1 MRAMQTTRHST
12 ARARCVRSLLATAL
26 IAIALPAAADVSVT
40 GAWVRGTVAGQ
51 SSTGAF
57 MQIKSPTDTAL
68 VAISSP
74 AAKIAEVHSMKMEG
88 GVMKM
93 NAVDKV
99 AVPAGQAVELKPGG
113 YHVMLLDLVAPL
125 KEGDSVPLKL
135 TFEDKAGKKETL
147 DVKGRGAAARSRRTA
162 YDEVA
167 RASALML
174 HRSRRFA
181 LTARHQPRLI
191 GLTT

>member
-1 MRAMQTTRHST
+1 MRAMQTTRDSS
-12 ARARCVRSLLATAL
+12 ARTRRVRSLLTAAL

-51 SSTGAF
+51 KSTGAF
-57 MQIKSPTDTAL
+57 MQIKSPADTAL
-68 VAISSP
+68 VAVSSP

-93 NAVDKV
+93 NAVDKL
-99 AVPAGQAVELKPGG
+99 AVPAGQGVELKPGG

-147 DVKGRGAAARSRRTA
+147 DVKAVVRPLAAGAPHT
-162 YDEVA
+162 
-167 RASALML
+167 MK
-174 HRSRRFA
+174 
-181 LTARHQPRLI
+181 
-191 GLTT
+191 

>member
-12 ARARCVRSLLATAL
+12 SHSRRFRSLLAAVL
-26 IAIALPAAADVSVT
+26 IAIALPAAAADVSVT

-51 SSTGAF
+51 KSTGAF
-57 MQIKSPTDTAL
+57 MQIKSPADTAL
-68 VAISSP
+68 VAVSSP

-93 NAVDKV
+93 NAVDKL
-99 AVPAGQAVELKPGG
+99 AVPAGQGVELKPGG

-147 DVKGRGAAARSRRTA
+147 DVKAVVRPLAAGAPHT
-162 YDEVA
+162 
-167 RASALML
+167 MK
-174 HRSRRFA
+174 
-181 LTARHQPRLI
+181 
-191 GLTT
+191 